1 MRSAYGVGQDTI
13 LDGQGFVPGATVT
26 VALANIRGFSS
37 TAEVVFEITTD
48 GDGKIVERDSSADFG
63 SVHGTS
69 SNYEVGCDATRASD
83 KEDGRGGYSYGIT
96 YQLPSGGEDV
106 TIRAAYGGAYGEVKV
121 ASTVVLSNTRF
132 DGGGQQAC
140 QWSEGGLH
148 WSGSDGTLYGVH
160 PDDFHQLTCGGDRK
174 PILTYAE
181 CVVAANAFDHACPA
195 VSFGASIASSVADED
210 WAGTKGCHVQE
221 HIEHAATQWGAA
233 SWQFNRNM
241 DGAGGA
247 VEAPELKW
255 QDTYCDDNGNLED
268 HWDDGTLQT
277 LEECSDMCLT
287 YPNCQYF
294 LFGIDSRT
302 GLNRCTAQA
311 RCNSRRAYG
320 FGGTTAIYARAVASG
335 GVTDHHPICI
345 FPAHTGFEPGMEVV
359 VFDHATNDLCRVDHS
374 IGETLLDVSVT
385 NIRVVRTDGGTAEW
399 DVSIPC
405 VSDHDAGNL
414 PRAGACNAGY
424 LGGDTNSD
432 TLAGCKAS
440 CTDDCKYVS
449 FCPAGGEFCTGGH
462 VNMCA
467 RYSSCPGSDQH
478 SAPGLPHS
486 SYTTYD
492 IAMEDPAAQRGAC
505 GQTMRE
511 LFIQAD
517 IGATPAQSWDFSD
530 NTEQHGMGWAF
541 GR

>member
-1 MRSAYGVGQDTI
+1 MGAVATAGSAQIVVANGDYAYGVGQDTI

-106 TIRAAYGGAYGEVKV
+106 TIRAAYGGVYGEVKV

-174 PILTYAE
+174 PILTYAD

-241 DGAGGA
+241 DGAGGG

-255 QDTYCDDNGNLED
+255 QDTCKCSSFFFILRSLTRED
-268 HWDDGTLQT
+268 AASQIATITATWKT
-277 LEECSDMCLT
+277 
-287 YPNCQYF
+287 
-294 LFGIDSRT
+294 T
-302 GLNRCTAQA
+302 GMMA
-311 RCNSRRAYG
+311 RCRPWRSARTCASP
-320 FGGTTAIYARAVASG
+320 TPTASTSSSAS
-335 GVTDHHPICI
+335 
-345 FPAHTGFEPGMEVV
+345 
-359 VFDHATNDLCRVDHS
+359 
-374 IGETLLDVSVT
+374 
-385 NIRVVRTDGGTAEW
+385 TA
-399 DVSIPC
+399 
-405 VSDHDAGNL
+405 
-414 PRAGACNAGY
+414 
-424 LGGDTNSD
+424 
-432 TLAGCKAS
+432 
-440 CTDDCKYVS
+440 
-449 FCPAGGEFCTGGH
+449 
-462 VNMCA
+462 
-467 RYSSCPGSDQH
+467 
-478 SAPGLPHS
+478 APG
-486 SYTTYD
+486 
-492 IAMEDPAAQRGAC
+492 
-505 GQTMRE
+505 
-511 LFIQAD
+511 
-517 IGATPAQSWDFSD
+517 
-530 NTEQHGMGWAF
+530 
-541 GR
+541 